1 MRSGLHQTKKILHIT
16 GYLRLGPVVS
26 AADTLSAN
34 LTYPGGRLVRLA
46 GFYWTVLD
54 FVGPVSTDVSTLAIL
69 SVKSFTI
76 NMVVREGLEPPT
88 LGV

>member
-1 MRSGLHQTKKILHIT
+1 MRISCCAQI
-16 GYLRLGPVVS
+16 GPIVN

-76 NMVVREGLEPPT
+76 NLVVREGLEPPT